1 MKPQSTPLFLPKNTP
16 VIVVD
21 PLNDFTHPDGV
32 FAQTYG
38 REDTKPVRDVLPVL
52 KRMATTWKEKA
63 RVILCRSL
71 YRADEFGVPGLEQ
84 LCVESNRWGRDSAL
98 DPRLFQREFEKRHN
112 SILVTDD
119 EEIRDILES
128 TRFAVMTGMTVTSCI
143 KKSKDAVAIE
153 IPKLTLVVPRDTT
166 GVRASREADAEALF
180 QEWES
185 PKEEKVIVTP
195 SWTDIKFLRSGAN

>member
-1 MKPQSTPLFLPKNTP
+1 MKPLHTPLILPKHTP

-38 REDTKPVRDVLPVL
+38 KVDTKPVRDVLPVL

-71 YRADEFGVPGLEQ
+71 YREDEFGVPGLEQ
-84 LCVESNRWGRDSAL
+84 LCVASNFWGRDTAL
-98 DPRLFQREFEKRHN
+98 DPRLFKKEFEKRHN

-119 EEIRDILES
+119 QEIRDILES

-143 KKSKDAVAIE
+143 KKSKEAVATE

-166 GVRASREADAEALF
+166 GVRASRADDAEALF

-195 SWTDIKFLRSGAN
+195 SWTDIKFLRSGVN